1 MENFNEQSVQQV
13 DRCLRKIIQKFPA
26 TKEPS
31 VITDIH
37 LRISPESGDLMAFDD
52 DDNELTRC
60 VVEEWIENKDEN
72 FYDLAA
78 QLLRNR
84 LNFFT
89 PEIDSMS
96 LLKPF
101 SFVLENEDNE
111 HISELF
117 ISDDDINIIG
127 GDLLDGWE
135 SDLDT
140 FFDKLMDE

>member
-26 TKEPS
+26 TEEPS

-135 SDLDT
+135 SDIDT